1 MARIRPAAYV
11 SITKPE
17 YNMDRATALKL
28 FRFDVMMDIARDIRI
43 AKRQGAPESV
53 QDLINEMTS
62 NPVTREQLAH
72 QLGVA

>member
-1 MARIRPAAYV
+1 
-11 SITKPE
+11 
-17 YNMDRATALKL
+17 MDRATALKL

-53 QDLINEMTS
+53 QELIEEMTS

>member
-1 MARIRPAAYV
+1 
-11 SITKPE
+11 
-17 YNMDRATALKL
+17 MDRATALKL

>member
-1 MARIRPAAYV
+1 
-11 SITKPE
+11 
-17 YNMDRATALKL
+17 MDRATALKL
-28 FRFDVMMDIARDIRI
+28 FRFDIMMDIARDIRI